1 MLQQSIFH
9 SRRFNSRVET
19 HEGVWVDWRCAGVK
33 TFHEFAI

>member
-19 HEGVWVDWRCAGVK
+19 HEGVWSIGAVPEVK
-33 TFHEFAI
+33 TFTSSPI